1 MNKEFMDSI
10 ESPNIIKDGVT
21 FFDEL
26 MILYNLIGIKEDIK
40 ISIVNDIHK
49 YTFNLR
55 FSKEEDCERMYRS
68 LNNMDYTVY
77 GKRFA
82 IIMSKIDS
90 LNLGVLIMGT

>member
-1 MNKEFMDSI
+1 MSKEFLNSI
-10 ESPNIIKDGVT
+10 ESPNIVKDGVI

-55 FSKEEDCERMYRS
+55 FIKEEDCQRLYQS

-77 GKRFA
+77 GKRFS
-82 IIMSKIDS
+82 IIMSQIDS
-90 LNLGVLIMGT
+90 LNLGVLIVGT